1 MLANIQKPTLDIIN
15 NIIPILFILGLI
27 QGLVSG
33 VLLILLNRKENR
45 STLFLGIFILA
56 FSIDYI
62 APISGLLNITI
73 HYPQLNFLF
82 DFRWLMFPLFYIYV
96 RQVSILPRSRTV
108 YYYLIPWIV
117 MFTISLFTYF
127 NTLNAIEKLWNS
139 SWFMFFYYRGSTVF
153 DLFMAIKIILFINK
167 HTVET
172 RNQYSSTKLKELKW
186 AKLFVLSGII
196 FILTMNIRLIVKD
209 FYLDLFEAIVNV
221 GFLYWVSM
229 HGIRQQNVLSLIS
242 GKNID
247 TAPIKSKTKTS
258 DTTSKQ
264 EDIAILDK
272 VEQYITKQKAFLI
285 SGLTI
290 ADVSKSINE
299 HPKRVS
305 LAINAVTKKTFKS
318 YINSFRITEAKRLL
332 QDKSTANYSIEGI
345 GSEAGFQSKSAFY
358 DAFKKET
365 GITPSSYKNQN

>member
-1 MLANIQKPTLDIIN
+1 MDIIN

-33 VLLILLNRKENR
+33 VLLILQNRKENR
-45 STLFLGIFILA
+45 STLFLGVFILA

-62 APISGLLNITI
+62 APISQLLNITI

-96 RQVSILPRSRTV
+96 RQVSILPKSRTM

-127 NTLNAIEKLWNS
+127 NTLNVIEKLWNS

-153 DLFMAIKIILFINK
+153 DLFMAVKIILFINK
-167 HTVET
+167 HTIET

-221 GFLYWVSM
+221 GFLYWVSI
-229 HGIRQQNVLSLIS
+229 HGIRQQNVVSLIS
-242 GKNID
+242 EKNID

-264 EDIAILDK
+264 VTSEDIAILDK
-272 VEQYITKQKAFLI
+272 VEQYITKQKAFLM

-290 ADVSKSINE
+290 ADVSKSIDE

-332 QDKSTANYSIEGI
+332 LDKSTANYSIEGI
-345 GSEAGFQSKSAFY
+345 GSEVGFKSKSVFY

-365 GITPSSYKNQN
+365 GITPSSYKKQN